1 MKTVKNQTSMRREH
15 SAIRQKIE
23 SLLESGIPI
32 EGYIRQML
40 EKAPH
45 NLVQMMYQQ
54 PIENSEFWGVILN
67 MITDFERYTK
77 PQKLYFYLEE
87 QLLVPKRKLLQLAIQ
102 HHEESKWLV
111 ALSKRIEGVEFGKTH
126 IFEKKKSKNL
136 PQWIFSYAVEG
147 ARQGLIS
154 FARETGNP
162 LPAAALFR
170 VDAYEEGIDAAVG
183 ALKKNPKSPVI
194 KYVVAAIGPDVEQII
209 EDLFEAFDGD
219 VPLSLEGL

>member
-1 MKTVKNQTSMRREH
+1 MKSQASMRREH

-23 SLLESGIPI
+23 SLLENGIPI
-32 EGYIRQML
+32 EGYMRQML

-67 MITDFERYTK
+67 MITDLERYSR
-77 PQKLYFYLEE
+77 PYKLYFYLEE
-87 QLLVPKRKLLQLAIQ
+87 QLLVPKRRLLQLAIKY
-102 HHEESKWLV
+102 HEESKWLV
-111 ALSKRIEGVEFGKTH
+111 ALSRRIEGDEFGKTH
-126 IFEKKKSKNL
+126 ILEKKKSKNL

-147 ARQGLIS
+147 ARRGLVS

-170 VDAYEEGIDAAVG
+170 VDAYEDGMDAAIG
-183 ALKKNPKSPVI
+183 ALKRNPKSPVV
-194 KYVVAAIGPDVEQII
+194 KYIVAAIGPDVDQIV

-219 VPLSLEGL
+219 VPIALEGL

>member
-1 MKTVKNQTSMRREH
+1 MKNHPSMRREH

-23 SLLESGIPI
+23 NLLQNDIPI

-67 MITDFERYTK
+67 MIVDIERYTK

-87 QLLVPKRKLLQLAIQ
+87 QLLVPKRDLLQLAIKY
-102 HHEESKWLV
+102 HEESKWLV
-111 ALSKRIEGVEFGKTH
+111 SLSKKIEGDEFGKTH
-126 IFEKKKSKNL
+126 IFEKKRSKNL

-170 VDAYEEGIDAAVG
+170 VDAYEDGMDAAIG
-183 ALKKNPKSPVI
+183 ALNKNPKSPVV
-194 KYVVAAIGPDVEQII
+194 KYVIAAIGPDVEQII
-209 EDLFEAFDGD
+209 EDLFDAFEDEL
-219 VPLSLEGL
+219 PIALEGL